1 MYTAHQYTYIPFKII
16 FQERKF
22 VGGSQQ
28 ISKRIA
34 EKLGSGAYVKDYRQI
49 YDPNVEGLC
58 RNISY
63 ILKNTVCRYFQ
74 TESS

>member
-34 EKLGSGAYVKDYRQI
+34 EKLGSGAYVKDYRQ
-49 YDPNVEGLC
+49 
-58 RNISY
+58 NIRPKFRR
-63 ILKNTVCRYFQ
+63 LM
-74 TESS
+74 